1 MCNRKPWTRLCG
13 GWLLTASEIIGG
25 CGQRPTLYI
34 VLLANNAH
42 GDLRR
47 GRLAIQFHS
56 RIALIVICGGGGQ
69 PFCFIENNARNDLR
83 RQSVL
88 CDASEDNGRAIAEMI
103 PEVMTDA
110 GIRFSVFLLLE
121 NSRVIIDA
129 LSATGKKERNGNQ
142 SGCDKGVALM
152 EPVAGGLRWSQKD
165 GDVGSRMVML
175 AEGWRC
181 WRKKGAVCG

>member
-1 MCNRKPWTRLCG
+1 MEAE
-13 GWLLTASEIIGG
+13 ASRSVSLKI
-25 CGQRPTLYI
+25 TL
-34 VLLANNAH
+34 AT
-42 GDLRR
+42 
-47 GRLAIQFHS
+47 
-56 RIALIVICGGGGQ
+56 ICGGN
-69 PFCFIENNARNDLR
+69 PFCVRHQKIMP
-83 RQSVL
+83 
-88 CDASEDNGRAIAEMI
+88 RAIAEMI
-103 PEVMTDA
+103 PEGMTDA

-175 AEGWRC
+175 AEEWRC